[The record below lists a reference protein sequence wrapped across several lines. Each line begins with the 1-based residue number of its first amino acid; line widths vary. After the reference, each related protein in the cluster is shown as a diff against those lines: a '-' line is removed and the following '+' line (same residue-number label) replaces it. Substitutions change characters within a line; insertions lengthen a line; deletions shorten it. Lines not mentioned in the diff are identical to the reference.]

1 MRIKIQY
8 MSKNAIVFGA
18 TSGMGKELAKLLVND
33 GYRVMITGRRIERL
47 EEIKQENS
55 EGYVVQ
61 QHDITDL
68 EATEKLFEKL
78 PTVFESVDLV
88 VHNAGIATPNYNL
101 DWEKGGPT
109 VYTNVVGATRVYQL
123 AYNYF
128 AKQGHGHL
136 VGVTSVAS
144 LRGNRQVPEYH
155 ASKAYQASYLE
166 SLYMKS
172 LRTKKA
178 KINVTEIVPGF
189 VDTDIIMGKTFWM
202 ASVEKATKQ
211 MYTAIKRKKRRAY
224 ITKRWRLVGA
234 VLKVVS
240 PKMYMKLM

>member
-1 MRIKIQY
+1 

-18 TSGMGKELAKLLVND
+18 TSGIGRELAKLLVNA

-47 EEIKQENS
+47 EEIKAESPDN
-55 EGYVVQ
+55 YIAQ

-68 EATEKLFEKL
+68 NATDDMFKKL
-78 PTVFESVDLV
+78 PSIFDTVDLI
-88 VHNAGIATPNYNL
+88 VHNAGIATPNYKL
-101 DWEKGGPT
+101 EWDKDAPT
-109 VYTNVVGATRVYQL
+109 IYTNVVGATKVYQL

-128 AKQGHGHL
+128 AEQGHGHL

-144 LRGNRQVPEYH
+144 LRGNRQVPAYH

-178 KINVTEIVPGF
+178 KINVTEIIPGF
-189 VDTDIIMGKTFWM
+189 VDTDIIMGNTFWM
-202 ASVEKATKQ
+202 SSVDKASRQ
-211 MYTAIKRKKRRAY
+211 IYTAIKKKKRKAY
-224 ITKRWRLVGA
+224 ITKRWQLVA
-234 VLKVVS
+234 FVLRIVS
-240 PKMYMKLM
+240 PKLYMKLM

>member
-1 MRIKIQY
+1 

-18 TSGMGKELAKLLVND
+18 TSGIGRELAKLLVNA

-47 EEIKQENS
+47 EEIKAESPDN
-55 EGYVVQ
+55 YIAQ

-68 EATEKLFEKL
+68 NATDDIFIKL
-78 PTVFESVDLV
+78 PSIFDTVDLI
-88 VHNAGIATPNYNL
+88 VHNAGIATPNYKL
-101 DWEKGGPT
+101 EWDKDAPT
-109 VYTNVVGATRVYQL
+109 IYTNVVGATKVYQL

-128 AKQGHGHL
+128 AEQGHGHL

-144 LRGNRQVPEYH
+144 LRGNRQVPAYH

-178 KINVTEIVPGF
+178 KINVTEIIPGF
-189 VDTDIIMGKTFWM
+189 VDTDIIMGNTFWM
-202 ASVEKATKQ
+202 SSVDKASRQ
-211 MYTAIKRKKRRAY
+211 IYTAIKKKKRKAY
-224 ITKRWRLVGA
+224 ITKRWRLVA
-234 VLKVVS
+234 FVLRIVS
-240 PKMYMKLM
+240 PKLYMKLM

>member
-1 MRIKIQY
+1 

-18 TSGMGKELAKLLVND
+18 TSGIGRELAKLLVNA

-47 EEIKQENS
+47 EEIKAESPDN
-55 EGYVVQ
+55 YIAQ

-68 EATEKLFEKL
+68 NATDDMFKKL
-78 PTVFESVDLV
+78 PSIFDTVDLI
-88 VHNAGIATPNYNL
+88 VHNAGIATPNYKL
-101 DWEKGGPT
+101 EWDKDAPT
-109 VYTNVVGATRVYQL
+109 IYTNVVGATKVYQL

-128 AKQGHGHL
+128 AEQGHGHL

-144 LRGNRQVPEYH
+144 LRGNRQVPAYH

-178 KINVTEIVPGF
+178 KINVTEIIPGF
-189 VDTDIIMGKTFWM
+189 VDTDIIMGNTFWM
-202 ASVEKATKQ
+202 SSVDKASRQ
-211 MYTAIKRKKRRAY
+211 IYTAIKKKKRKAY
-224 ITKRWRLVGA
+224 ITKRWRLVA
-234 VLKVVS
+234 FVLRIVS
-240 PKMYMKLM
+240 PKLYMKLM

>member
-1 MRIKIQY
+1 

-18 TSGMGKELAKLLVND
+18 TSGIGKELAKLLVND
-33 GYRVMITGRRIERL
+33 GYKVMITGRRIERL
-47 EEIKQENS
+47 EEIKVENPDN
-55 EGYVVQ
+55 YIAQ

-68 EATEKLFEKL
+68 IASDELFKKL
-78 PTVFESVDLV
+78 PTIFDKVDLI
-88 VHNAGIATPNYNL
+88 VHNSGIATPNYNL
-101 DWEKGGPT
+101 DWDKDAPT
-109 VYTNVVGATRVYQL
+109 IYTNVVGATKVYQL

-128 AKQGHGHL
+128 TAQGRGHL

-144 LRGNRQVPEYH
+144 LRGNRQVPAYH

-178 KINVTEIVPGF
+178 KINVTEIIPGF

-202 ASVEKATKQ
+202 SSVDKASKQ
-211 MYTAIKRKKRRAY
+211 IFTAIKRKKRKAY
-224 ITKRWRLVGA
+224 ITKRWRLVGF
-234 VLKVVS
+234 VMRIVS
-240 PKMYMKLM
+240 PKLYMKYM